1 MCDMINI
8 HVYTIHLCIL
18 FIQGESYRRIVYL
31 RYLVSNF
38 DHSVWF
44 IQHCTTA
51 VISLLEVLPN
61 NEDMVTR
68 EVRCSN
74 IRCTIEIKGSK
85 LLRKM

>member
-1 MCDMINI
+1 MTNI
-8 HVYTIHLCIL
+8 HIYTIHL
-18 FIQGESYRRIVYL
+18 FIQGESFRRIVYL

-61 NEDMVTR
+61 NEDMVR
-68 EVRCSN
+68 KEVRCSN

-85 LLRKM
+85 L